1 MVEGRLEDFAV
12 WYAVCRPSGR
22 QASNKSIG
30 KYVSSVRAW
39 YHTAC
44 RFYSAE
50 LGQGARGSRI
60 RDILKGYGRAVDQP
74 PPMERIGC
82 APADLAR
89 EMEIALASEPDAVRC
104 MWRAALTFGMS
115 AMARAVEIALD
126 AGRAEVFDDTQH
138 MTVRDVTAVQRAG
151 QRHVV
156 VRMRKRKNLQVLRG
170 KDHTV
175 R

>member
-12 WYAVCRPSGR
+12 WYAVCWPSGR

-39 YHTAC
+39 YR

-50 LGQGARGSRI
+50 LGLGAHGSRI

-82 APADLAR
+82 TPADLAR
-89 EMEIALASEPDAVRC
+89 GMAIVLA
-104 MWRAALTFGMS
+104 
-115 AMARAVEIALD
+115 
-126 AGRAEVFDDTQH
+126 
-138 MTVRDVTAVQRAG
+138 
-151 QRHVV
+151 
-156 VRMRKRKNLQVLRG
+156 
-170 KDHTV
+170 
-175 R
+175 